1 MLIRTCYSQYSLPK
15 QLVKFSQQVTEI
27 LPKFPHLLKNIR
39 PVFFTEKYTQ
49 IQLWGCCNLGLYHPP
64 LMQNGNRNYHHIYS
78 ADANCIKW
86 KIFFKP
92 SRNPLEWT
100 VIRNF
105 LSCDT

>member
-49 IQLWGCCNLGLYHPP
+49 IQLWGCCTILHSCRMGTEIITTFIL
-64 LMQNGNRNYHHIYS
+64 LMLTALNGKY
-78 ADANCIKW
+78 
-86 KIFFKP
+86 FL
-92 SRNPLEWT
+92 NPVEIL
-100 VIRNF
+100 
-105 LSCDT
+105 